1 LISLQSSEIEINK
14 ATSRSVDPSKKLEG
28 DAKHPWY
35 VPLDLCEFSVL
46 TQFPEHLATF
56 KAKPKQSKKEGEEER
71 KKERKTTC
79 SSHPNFPRV
88 QLCWYYISLRLNP
101 TLSGTGL
108 TSCLNDDDLTIYAS
122 ACLDHS
128 LV

>member
-1 LISLQSSEIEINK
+1 
-14 ATSRSVDPSKKLEG
+14 VDPSKKLEG

-79 SSHPNFPRV
+79 SS
-88 QLCWYYISLRLNP
+88 LNP